1 MSYDTNPLT
10 SMHPSRGRHS
20 TVTAG
25 VCLMELA
32 SVVAGEPFTDHP
44 QCVHPALAL
53 AARVVNDQVGD
64 TVRQSLVPL
73 LPEMMSG
80 PRRDGRA
87 GPVIA
92 LSCLDTALARDDDR
106 RLRARQRRLLGY
118 LRRLDDR
125 GSLGRIGELRCRLAV
140 FTSVRCAAARVRLHG
155 QACLAQML
163 TDATHTYSAIG
174 AGAIGAGAI
183 GAGAI
188 RADAAGVSPGPGAPH
203 DGALVTAR

>member
-1 MSYDTNPLT
+1 MSNDMNPLM
-10 SMHPSRGRHS
+10 SLHPSRGRHS
-20 TVTAG
+20 TATAG

-64 TVRQSLVPL
+64 AVRQSLVPL
-73 LPEMMSG
+73 LPQMMSG
-80 PRRDGRA
+80 PRRDRRA

-92 LSCLDTALARDDDR
+92 LSCLDAALARDDDR
-106 RLRARQRRLLGY
+106 RLRVRQRRLLGY
-118 LRRLDDR
+118 LQRLDAR
-125 GSLGRIGELRCRLAV
+125 GGLGRLTELRCRLAV
-140 FTSVRCAAARVRLHG
+140 FTAVRSAAARVRPHG

-174 AGAIGAGAI
+174 ASQ
-183 GAGAI
+183 
-188 RADAAGVSPGPGAPH
+188 RLGAPQH
-203 DGALVTAR
+203 DGALVPAAG

>member
-1 MSYDTNPLT
+1 
-10 SMHPSRGRHS
+10 
-20 TVTAG
+20 
-25 VCLMELA
+25 MELV

-64 TVRQSLVPL
+64 TVRQGLVPL

-80 PRRDGRA
+80 PRRDLRA

-106 RLRARQRRLLGY
+106 RLRAHRRHLLAY
-118 LRRLDDR
+118 LGRLDER
-125 GSLGRIGELRCRLAV
+125 GSLGRITELRCRLAV
-140 FTSVRCAAARVRLHG
+140 FTAVRSAAARVRLHG

-163 TDATHTYSAIG
+163 TDATHTYSAI
-174 AGAIGAGAI
+174 
-183 GAGAI
+183 
-188 RADAAGVSPGPGAPH
+188 DASQRSGAPQH
-203 DGALVTAR
+203 DGALVAAAG

>member
-1 MSYDTNPLT
+1 MSYDTNPLM

-20 TVTAG
+20 TATAG
-25 VCLMELA
+25 VCLMELV

-73 LPEMMSG
+73 LPQMMNG
-80 PRRDGRA
+80 PRRDRRA

-92 LSCLDTALARDDDR
+92 LSCLDAALARGDDR
-106 RLRARQRRLLGY
+106 HLRARQRRLLGY
-118 LRRLDDR
+118 LHRLDDR
-125 GSLGRIGELRCRLAV
+125 GTLGRLGELRCRLAV
-140 FTSVRCAAARVRLHG
+140 FTAVRCAAARVRLHG

-163 TDATHTYSAIG
+163 TDATRTYSTI
-174 AGAIGAGAI
+174 
-183 GAGAI
+183 
-188 RADAAGVSPGPGAPH
+188 GVSAGGASLRTCAPQH
-203 DGALVTAR
+203 DGALVAAG